1 MTNQERGVTIV
12 ALAARF
18 GVRGHVRA
26 FECGPVVAESLHS
39 KGEPISVYSCPFVV
53 F

>member
-1 MTNQERGVTIV
+1 MTNQERRVNIV

-26 FECGPVVAESLHS
+26 FECGPTVAGSPQS
-39 KGEPISVYSCPFVV
+39 KSDPISVYSCPFVV
-53 F
+53 L